1 MDQIIST
8 AEILCV
14 GTELLLGDIVNTNA
28 AFLSRQLAELG
39 IAVYRQ
45 TCVGDNAERLK
56 SALALALGSADLVI
70 TSGGLGPTYDDI
82 TKETVAEYF
91 GLKLVTHRGTLE
103 KIRGYFAALGRKM
116 PENNTKQAEI
126 PEGAVVFRND
136 NGTAPGL
143 CVSVGDKTVI
153 MLPGPPGE
161 LIPLFNDKVLPY
173 LSSHRSHVFV
183 SKNIHLF
190 GIGESAAEEII
201 KDIMINSTNPTVAPY
216 CKEGEVRLRV
226 TAGAETEREASE
238 MCGQMV
244 SRIAGTE
251 IGQYI
256 YGVDV
261 DSMEEAAIA
270 KLRENSLTLAVAE
283 SCTGG
288 LISKLI
294 TDMPGVSDV
303 FLGGAVT
310 YANSAKE
317 NIIGVSRES
326 LDRYGAV
333 SEAVALE
340 MARGVR
346 EKFGSDVGVSA
357 TGVAGPSGGTEE
369 KPVGCVFVAISSKDG
384 EYARRLSLSPMR
396 SRDYI
401 RNVTAEHVFDL
412 ILKMKIPD
420 GGKKN

>member
-1 MDQIIST
+1 
-8 AEILCV
+8 
-14 GTELLLGDIVNTNA
+14 
-28 AFLSRQLAELG
+28 
-39 IAVYRQ
+39 
-45 TCVGDNAERLK
+45 
-56 SALALALGSADLVI
+56 
-70 TSGGLGPTYDDI
+70 
-82 TKETVAEYF
+82 
-91 GLKLVTHRGTLE
+91 
-103 KIRGYFAALGRKM
+103 
-116 PENNTKQAEI
+116 
-126 PEGAVVFRND
+126 
-136 NGTAPGL
+136 
-143 CVSVGDKTVI
+143 
-153 MLPGPPGE
+153 
-161 LIPLFNDKVLPY
+161 
-173 LSSHRSHVFV
+173 
-183 SKNIHLF
+183 
-190 GIGESAAEEII
+190 
-201 KDIMINSTNPTVAPY
+201 
-216 CKEGEVRLRV
+216 
-226 TAGAETEREASE
+226 

-384 EYARRLSLSPMR
+384 NTRAVFPFSHAH
-396 SRDYI
+396 RDYI